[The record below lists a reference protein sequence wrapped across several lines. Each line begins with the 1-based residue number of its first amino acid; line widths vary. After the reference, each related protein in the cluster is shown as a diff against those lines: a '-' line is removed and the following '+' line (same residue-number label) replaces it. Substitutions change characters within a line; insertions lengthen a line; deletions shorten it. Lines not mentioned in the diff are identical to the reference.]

1 MIQKKQQRNGLRK
14 MSKHEHH
21 NNWDMHECACSGEE
35 DYPDYETISRLHE
48 EYTEL
53 KSTVL
58 DLLQS
63 LEAEDQLKN
72 GFNGMGHNIM
82 TETASKRRGHIRRI
96 KAMIG
101 EE

>member
-1 MIQKKQQRNGLRK
+1 
-14 MSKHEHH
+14 MSKHQHH
-21 NNWDMHECACSGEE
+21 NNWDFHECCCQ
-35 DYPDYETISRLHE
+35 PDEGNGIHQ
-48 EYTEL
+48 EYVEL

-63 LEAEDQLKN
+63 LEAEDQLKK
-72 GFNGMGHNIM
+72 GFKGMGHNIL

>member
-1 MIQKKQQRNGLRK
+1 
-14 MSKHEHH
+14 MSKHEPH
-21 NNWDMHECACSGEE
+21 NHWDIHQCACIG
-35 DYPDYETISRLHE
+35 TNIHE
-48 EYTEL
+48 EYLEL

-63 LEAEDQLKN
+63 LESEDQLKN

-82 TETASKRRGHIRRI
+82 TETAGRKRGHIRRI

>member
-1 MIQKKQQRNGLRK
+1 MYCIRRNHWTFT
-14 MSKHEHH
+14 SNEIS
-21 NNWDMHECACSGEE
+21 NNVHQ
-35 DYPDYETISRLHE
+35 

-63 LEAEDQLKN
+63 LEAEDQLKS
-72 GFNGMGHNIM
+72 GFKGMGYNIV

>member
-1 MIQKKQQRNGLRK
+1 
-14 MSKHEHH
+14 MSKHQQH
-21 NNWDMHECACSGEE
+21 NNWDIYDCSCHPDEGA
-35 DYPDYETISRLHE
+35 DYELMSNNVHQ

-63 LEAEDQLKN
+63 LEAEDQLKS
-72 GFNGMGHNIM
+72 GFKGMGYNIV

-101 EE
+101 EEQ

>member
-1 MIQKKQQRNGLRK
+1 
-14 MSKHEHH
+14 MSKHQHH
-21 NNWDMHECACSGEE
+21 NNWNFYECSCHPDEMV
-35 DYPDYETISRLHE
+35 DYEFMSNKIHE
-48 EYTEL
+48 EYVEL

-63 LEAEDQLKN
+63 LEAEDKLKK
-72 GFNGMGHNIM
+72 GFKGMGYNIV

>member
-1 MIQKKQQRNGLRK
+1 

-21 NNWDMHECACSGEE
+21 NHWDLNQCICLGTDFEE
-35 DYPDYETISRLHE
+35 MSKELHQ

-63 LEAEDQLKN
+63 LEAEDQLKS
-72 GFNGMGHNIM
+72 GFKGMGYNIV

>member
-1 MIQKKQQRNGLRK
+1 

-21 NNWDMHECACSGEE
+21 NHWDIYDCSCH
-35 DYPDYETISRLHE
+35 PDEGANYEFMSKELHQ
-48 EYTEL
+48 EYLEL

-72 GFNGMGHNIM
+72 GFNGMGYNIV
-82 TETASKRRGHIRRI
+82 TETASKKRGHIRRI

>member
-1 MIQKKQQRNGLRK
+1 
-14 MSKHEHH
+14 MSKHENH
-21 NNWDMHECACSGEE
+21 NHWHIYECSCHPEE
-35 DYPDYETISRLHE
+35 GAEYELMAKDLHQDYIQ
-48 EYTEL
+48 L

-63 LEAEDQLKN
+63 LEAEDQLKK
-72 GFNGMGHNIM
+72 GFKGMGYNIV

-101 EE
+101 EEQ

>member
-1 MIQKKQQRNGLRK
+1 
-14 MSKHEHH
+14 MSKHEPH
-21 NNWDMHECACSGEE
+21 NHWDMHECACGYGCG
-35 DYPDYETISRLHE
+35 DALDYESTVVLHE
-48 EYTEL
+48 EYVQL
-53 KSTVL
+53 KSAVL

-82 TETASKRRGHIRRI
+82 TETAGKKRRYIHRI
-96 KAMIG
+96 KVMIG

>member
-1 MIQKKQQRNGLRK
+1 
-14 MSKHEHH
+14 MSKHQHH
-21 NNWDMHECACSGEE
+21 NNWDLHECDCIGDEE
-35 DYPDYETISRLHE
+35 LPDYETTAATHQ
-48 EYTEL
+48 EYVEL

-63 LEAEDQLKN
+63 LEAEDQLKK
-72 GFNGMGHNIM
+72 GFNGMGHNIL

>member
-1 MIQKKQQRNGLRK
+1 

-21 NNWDMHECACSGEE
+21 NHWDLNECICRGT
-35 DYPDYETISRLHE
+35 DYERMSQDLHTD
-48 EYTEL
+48 YIEL

-72 GFNGMGHNIM
+72 GFNGMGYNIV
-82 TETASKRRGHIRRI
+82 TETASKKRGHIRRI
-96 KAMIG
+96 KEMIG
-101 EE
+101 EDK

>member
-1 MIQKKQQRNGLRK
+1 
-14 MSKHEHH
+14 MSKHQHH
-21 NNWDMHECACSGEE
+21 NNWNIRECLGTDFEE
-35 DYPDYETISRLHE
+35 MSNELHQ

-72 GFNGMGHNIM
+72 GFSGMGYNIV

-101 EE
+101 EEQ